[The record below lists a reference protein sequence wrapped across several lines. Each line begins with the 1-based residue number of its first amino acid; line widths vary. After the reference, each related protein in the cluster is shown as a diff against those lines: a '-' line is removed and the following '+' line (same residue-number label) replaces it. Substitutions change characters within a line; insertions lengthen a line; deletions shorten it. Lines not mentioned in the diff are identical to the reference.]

1 MKVELHEKEEKM
13 KKIEITFDEKGT
25 HINVNGIGKDEIKSA
40 AYALLHKMHED
51 FDVSNREIVVII
63 DDFFYQ
69 IEYEKCR

>member
-1 MKVELHEKEEKM
+1 M

-40 AYALLHKMHED
+40 DYALLHKMHED
-51 FDVSNREIVVII
+51 FEVSNREIVVII

-69 IEYEKCR
+69 IKYET

>member
-1 MKVELHEKEEKM
+1 M

-25 HINVNGIGKDEIKSA
+25 HINVSEIGKNEIKSA

-63 DDFFYQ
+63 DDFF
-69 IEYEKCR
+69 IK